1 MEGFDCDVA
10 VVGAGPVGAV
20 LANLLGHAGV
30 TVVVLEASETVVG
43 HPRAVGIDDEAIR
56 TLQSV
61 ELAQVVLDNSLRN
74 VPIRYHDSEGRIL
87 AHVAPTGRPYGWPRR
102 NLFYQPFLEK
112 CLREHLSRY
121 AGVDLRLGGEVT
133 ALEQDPDGVTLQ
145 VRGGGTVRARYVVGA
160 DGGRSFVR
168 DAVGIS
174 LLGDTAP
181 VKWLVVDVEKDTWD
195 APYSA
200 VYTSPERPSM
210 TIPLPFGY
218 RRFEF
223 QVREDEDPETVSRLD
238 NVTSLL
244 ERFYPGS
251 PVPPVVRNDVY
262 WHHSRTAASFQ
273 AGRVFLVGD
282 AAHLQPPFFGQGM
295 NSGIRDVTN
304 LAWKLALVT
313 DGLAA
318 PRVLDSYDTER
329 RRNAEVMVRF
339 ATQMGRM
346 YKPRN
351 RFTDRVR
358 NAAFRGV
365 QKVPGARDYI
375 LQMKYKPIPRYTEGL
390 VAEAAGADRASLVG
404 RAFPQPMVQTTDGEP
419 IRLDDV
425 LGPRIAVV
433 GLVPGVAASISD
445 RTAER
450 LRACGGVLV
459 RSAPAPTYLRGA
471 AGPTELP
478 ADPAVVTVVDIDG
491 VLRDLLLARPAD
503 EVYVVRPDRY
513 VGAVCRADDLDGVL
527 GRFLAALEP

>member
-1 MEGFDCDVA
+1 
-10 VVGAGPVGAV
+10 
-20 LANLLGHAGV
+20 
-30 TVVVLEASETVVG
+30 
-43 HPRAVGIDDEAIR
+43 
-56 TLQSV
+56 
-61 ELAQVVLDNSLRN
+61 
-74 VPIRYHDSEGRIL
+74 
-87 AHVAPTGRPYGWPRR
+87 
-102 NLFYQPFLEK
+102 
-112 CLREHLSRY
+112 
-121 AGVDLRLGGEVT
+121 
-133 ALEQDPDGVTLQ
+133 
-145 VRGGGTVRARYVVGA
+145 
-160 DGGRSFVR
+160 
-168 DAVGIS
+168 
-174 LLGDTAP
+174 
-181 VKWLVVDVEKDTWD
+181 
-195 APYSA
+195 
-200 VYTSPERPSM
+200 
-210 TIPLPFGY
+210 
-218 RRFEF
+218 
-223 QVREDEDPETVSRLD
+223 
-238 NVTSLL
+238 
-244 ERFYPGS
+244 
-251 PVPPVVRNDVY
+251 
-262 WHHSRTAASFQ
+262 
-273 AGRVFLVGD
+273 
-282 AAHLQPPFFGQGM
+282 
-295 NSGIRDVTN
+295 
-304 LAWKLALVT
+304 
-313 DGLAA
+313 
-318 PRVLDSYDTER
+318 
-329 RRNAEVMVRF
+329 MVRF

-351 RFTDRVR
+351 RLTDRIR

-471 AGPTELP
+471 AGP

-513 VGAVCRADDLDGVL
+513 VGAVCRAADLDGVL